1 MQNYN
6 NPQQPPPPGGYG
18 APPPPQ
24 PPAKKGMSTGVKVLI
39 GVVAVVLLGGVLL
52 IALGVGGYLYFRSK
66 AHEIATTYPGAPRTG
81 LSNSSPSSPSSN
93 SSDADDDAEPPEPT
107 AEQSAAVAG
116 GQSAEWAQQE
126 MTWTVPQRWKKNTAE
141 STSFMWQSPGSS
153 DAAFLIVNVSP
164 MSPDFPADVSIKA
177 FHAAAELRKTQGEVN
192 EVKWLKLGGL
202 KGVMFR
208 ESSPESADS
217 PQRLQWMG
225 YRTYKGQVQL
235 VNIMLSSQ
243 GKYFARHEDELY
255 GILYSTEF
263 SE

>member
-18 APPPPQ
+18 APPPP
-24 PPAKKGMSTGVKVLI
+24 PPAKKGMSTGVKVIIAAVALLLVGGALLLVLI
-39 GVVAVVLLGGVLL
+39 
-52 IALGVGGYLYFRSK
+52 GVGGYYYARK
-66 AHEIATTYPGAPRTG
+66 AREIASTYQGAPRSG
-81 LSNSSPSSPSSN
+81 LSGTSSSSSGTST
-93 SSDADDDAEPPEPT
+93 SAGDDAEPPEPT
-107 AEQSAAVAG
+107 AAQSAAIAG

-126 MTWTVPQRWKKNTAE
+126 ITWTVPQRWKKNTSD

-153 DAAFLIVNVSP
+153 DAAFLIVGISP
-164 MSPDFPADVSIKA
+164 MSAEFPAEASINA
-177 FHAAAELRKTQGEVN
+177 FHAAAEQRKLNGEVN

-202 KGVMFR
+202 KGVLFR
-208 ESSPESADS
+208 ESSPESSDS
-217 PQRLQWMG
+217 SQRLQWMG

-243 GKYFARHEDELY
+243 GKYFARHEDEMY
-255 GILYSTEF
+255 GVLYSTEF

>member
-1 MQNYN
+1 MQNFN
-6 NPQQPPPPGGYG
+6 NPQQPRPPQQGGFG
-18 APPPPQ
+18 APP
-24 PPAKKGMSTGVKVLI
+24 STGLKVLI
-39 GVVAVVLLGGVLL
+39 AVAAVAVLGGVLL
-52 IALGVGGYLYFRSK
+52 LALGIGGYFYLRGK
-66 AHEIATTYPGAPRTG
+66 AQEIVSTYPGGSRSG
-81 LSNSSPSSPSSN
+81 LSPSSPSSPSS
-93 SSDADDDAEPPEPT
+93 SSSAGDDAEPPSPT
-107 AEQSAAVAG
+107 AEQQAAISG

-126 MTWTVPQRWKKNTAE
+126 ITWTVPQRWKKNSAE

-153 DAAFLIVNVSP
+153 DAAFLIVSISP
-164 MSPDFPADVSIKA
+164 MSADFPTDMSINA
-177 FHAAAELRKTQGEVN
+177 FHAAAEQRKSSGEVN
-192 EVKWLKLGGL
+192 EVKWIKLGGL

-243 GKYFARHEDELY
+243 GKYFARHEDEMY

>member
-1 MQNYN
+1 MQNFN
-6 NPQQPPPPGGYG
+6 NPQQPPPAGGYG
-18 APPPPQ
+18 APPQ
-24 PPAKKGMSTGVKVLI
+24 PPAKKKMSTGVKVLI
-39 GVVAVVLLGGVLL
+39 AVVVLVLAGGVVLL
-52 IALGVGGYLYFRSK
+52 ALGVGGYLYLRGK
-66 AHEIATTYPGAPRTG
+66 AREMASTYPGVQRG
-81 LSNSSPSSPSSN
+81 LSGSSSSPSSP
-93 SSDADDDAEPPEPT
+93 ADDDAEPPEPT
-107 AEQSAAVAG
+107 AEQQAAIAG

-126 MTWTVPQRWKKNTAE
+126 ITWTVPQRWKRNTSD

-164 MSPDFPADVSIKA
+164 MSADFPADISIKA
-177 FHAAAELRKTQGEVN
+177 FHAAAEQRKRNGEVN

-208 ESSPESADS
+208 ESSPESSDS

-225 YRTYKGQVQL
+225 YRTYKGQLQL

-243 GKYFARHEDELY
+243 GKHFARHEDALY
-255 GILYSTEF
+255 GVLYSTQF

>member
-1 MQNYN
+1 MQNFN

-24 PPAKKGMSTGVKVLI
+24 PPAKKKMSTGVKVLI
-39 GVVAVVLLGGVLL
+39 GVLVVALIGGVLVVTL
-52 IALGVGGYLYFRSK
+52 GAGLLYYFSRGTTRDIAVGSS
-66 AHEIATTYPGAPRTG
+66 GAPRSG
-81 LSNSSPSSPSSN
+81 LSGTSSG
-93 SSDADDDAEPPEPT
+93 AGDAEPPEPT
-107 AEQSAAVAG
+107 AEQSAAISG
-116 GQSAEWAQQE
+116 GQSAEWTQQE
-126 MTWTVPQRWKKNTAE
+126 ISWTVPQRWKKNTAD

-153 DAAFLIVNVSP
+153 DAAFLIVSISP
-164 MSPDFPADVSIKA
+164 MGADFPVDVSINA
-177 FHAAAELRKTQGEVN
+177 FHSAAEQRKANGEVS
-192 EVKWLKLGGL
+192 EVKWIKLGGL

-208 ESSPESADS
+208 ESAPEKADS

-243 GKYFARHEDELY
+243 GKYFARHEDEMY
-255 GILYSTEF
+255 GVLYSTEF

>member
-18 APPPPQ
+18 APPPP

-39 GVVAVVLLGGVLL
+39 AAVAVVLLGGVLL
-52 IALGVGGYLYFRSK
+52 LALGVGGYFYFRKK
-66 AHEIATTYPGAPRTG
+66 AQEITSTYPGTPRVG
-81 LSNSSPSSPSSN
+81 LSGTSSSSSS
-93 SSDADDDAEPPEPT
+93 SSSSSADDDAEPPEPT
-107 AEQSAAVAG
+107 AEQSAAIAG

-126 MTWTVPQRWKKNTAE
+126 ITWTVPQRWKKNTAD

-153 DAAFLIVNVSP
+153 DAAFLIVSISP
-164 MSPDFPADVSIKA
+164 MSADFPAETSINA
-177 FHAAAELRKTQGEVN
+177 FHAAAEQRKSNGDVN

-202 KGVMFR
+202 KGVLFR
-208 ESSPESADS
+208 ESSPESSDS

-225 YRTYKGQVQL
+225 YRNYKGQVQL
-235 VNIMLSSQ
+235 INIMLSSQ
-243 GKYFARHEDELY
+243 GKYFARHEDEMY
-255 GILYSTEF
+255 GVLYSTQF